1 MRSARPNVILVRRL
15 LSSSRKP
22 MSVVFSHG
30 IPARAH
36 GPGSD
41 GVLGHVHSLRDG
53 TVLRLRQVV
62 PEDADELRAGFARL
76 SPQSRY
82 LRFFSPVPRL
92 PESMVRR
99 LTATDGW
106 NHVAIVAETIPL
118 YDEPPEPLGVAR
130 FFRLP
135 DREDA
140 AEIAVTVIDE
150 MQGRGLGGVL
160 IVALAEL
167 ARNQGLTTFVASV
180 LAENAAMNGLIRRL
194 GARRSVRNEHGV
206 LVYEVA
212 LR

>member
-1 MRSARPNVILVRRL
+1 
-15 LSSSRKP
+15 

-30 IPARAH
+30 IAARAQ
-36 GPGSD
+36 GPGSE

-53 TVLRLRQVV
+53 TVLRLREVV

-130 FFRLP
+130 FIRLP

-160 IVALAEL
+160 IAALAEL
-167 ARNQGLTTFVASV
+167 ARKQGLTTFVASV

-194 GARRSVRNEHGV
+194 GAGRSVRNEHGV